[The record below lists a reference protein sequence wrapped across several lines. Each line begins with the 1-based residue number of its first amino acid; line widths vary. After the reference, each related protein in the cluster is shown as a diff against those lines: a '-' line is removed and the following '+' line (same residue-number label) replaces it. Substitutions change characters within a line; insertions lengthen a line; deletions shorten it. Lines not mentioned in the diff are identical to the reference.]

1 MTAATIT
8 IDDKEIID
16 ALQRLLEAAG
26 DLTPVYKN
34 IGEYEAGVTKERF
47 RTSRDPEGNAWQA
60 LNPLYATT
68 KKGPSILVGRTRDLS
83 SIIWQLAS
91 SGVEIG
97 SNAIYARAHNE
108 GATIVPKNAAALMFS
123 MGGQTF
129 MVKSVTIPRRQFLGF
144 SSDDQV
150 RIQEIIEDHF
160 LDAIENNTPS
170 K

>member
-1 MTAATIT
+1 MTAATLT
-8 IDDKEIID
+8 IDDTEIIA
-16 ALQRLLEAAG
+16 ALQRLLDAAG

-34 IGEYEAGVTKERF
+34 IGEYEAEATKERF
-47 RTSRDPEGNAWQA
+47 RTSQDPDGNPWKD
-60 LNPLYATT
+60 LNELYAKT

-91 SGVEIG
+91 DGVETG
-97 SNAIYARAHNE
+97 SNVIYARAHNE

-129 MVKSVTIPRRQFLGF
+129 MVKKVVIPRRQFLGF
-144 SSDDQV
+144 SQEDQV

-160 LDAIENNTPS
+160 LDAIENNPGPR
-170 K
+170 

>member
-1 MTAATIT
+1 MTAATLT
-8 IDDKEIID
+8 IDDKDIID
-16 ALQRLLEAAG
+16 ALDRLLAAAG
-26 DLTPVYKN
+26 TLTPVYKN
-34 IGEYEAGVTKERF
+34 IGEYEAEATKERF
-47 RTSRDPEGNAWQA
+47 RTQQDPDGNAWQK
-60 LNPLYATT
+60 LNDLYALT
-68 KKGPSILVGRTRDLS
+68 KKGASILVGPTRDLS

-97 SNAIYARAHNE
+97 SNVIYARAHNE

-129 MVKSVTIPRRQFLGF
+129 MVKKVTIPRRQFLGF
-144 SSDDQV
+144 SSEDQV

-160 LDAIENNTPS
+160 LDAIENTAGS

>member
-1 MTAATIT
+1 MSAATLSV
-8 IDDKEIID
+8 DDREIMD
-16 ALQRLLEAAG
+16 ALQRLLVAAG

-34 IGEYEAGVTKERF
+34 IGEYEAEATKDRF
-47 RTSRDPEGNAWQA
+47 RTGKDPEDNAWKP
-60 LNPLYATT
+60 LNELYAKT
-68 KKGPSILVGRTRDLS
+68 KKGPSILVGQTRDLS

-97 SNAIYARAHNE
+97 SNAVYARAHNQ
-108 GATIVPKNAAALMFS
+108 GAIIVPKNAAALMFS
-123 MGGQTF
+123 MGGETF

-144 SSDDQV
+144 SSEDQV

-160 LDAIENNTPS
+160 LDAIENNAGS

>member
-1 MTAATIT
+1 MTEKHLSTQFDAELSGISTRVLEMGGLVESQVAQAVYALSNFSGETATQVLQT
-8 IDDKEIID
+8 EERVNAMEVEID
-16 ALQRLLEAAG
+16 
-26 DLTPVYKN
+26 
-34 IGEYEAGVTKERF
+34 
-47 RTSRDPEGNAWQA
+47 
-60 LNPLYATT
+60 
-68 KKGPSILVGRTRDLS
+68 RDLS

-97 SNAIYARAHNE
+97 SNVIYARAHNE

-144 SSDDQV
+144 SSEDQV
-150 RIQEIIEDHF
+150 RIKEIIEDHF